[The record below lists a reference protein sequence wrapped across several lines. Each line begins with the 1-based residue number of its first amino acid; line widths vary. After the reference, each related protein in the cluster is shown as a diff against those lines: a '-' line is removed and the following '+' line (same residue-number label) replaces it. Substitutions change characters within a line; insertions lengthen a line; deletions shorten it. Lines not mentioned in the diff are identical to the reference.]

1 MHPST
6 KLGLCLVAMSVIAG
20 ANGCS
25 EQPDAVP
32 VDAVGQWLNDRAMR
46 AAEKDH
52 ASGANQDLPEGVY
65 RLIPVAELDA
75 PEPVKQHFREKIE
88 RSRSGVMKVPTGAIP
103 SEQQLVIALPKTKRS
118 ETTLR
123 ERLPNP
129 PSNLQGTALTTA
141 ALIGME
147 PTGALHGL
155 SSSGLSRFYRLKDIG
170 IVEFNEHNFRMLGG
184 VIEAFVEAQN
194 TLINGVPGKIEM
206 SVDDQG
212 RGCVSLTWAGKDK
225 VYTLTAT
232 GDDNVERKAEALR
245 AIAESVVD

>member
-1 MHPST
+1 MHPSKT
-6 KLGLCLVAMSVIAG
+6 LANCLVALCVIAG

-25 EQPDAVP
+25 TQPETEPA
-32 VDAVGQWLNDRAMR
+32 DAVGQWLNDRVMR

-52 ASGANQDLPEGVY
+52 ASGGVQGLPEGVH
-65 RLIPVAELDA
+65 RLIPLAELDA

-88 RSRSGVMKVPTGAIP
+88 RTRSGVLKVPKGTIP
-103 SEQQLVIALPKTKRS
+103 SEQQLVNALPKTKRS
-118 ETTLR
+118 EATLR
-123 ERLPNP
+123 QRLPNP

-147 PTGALHGL
+147 PAGALHGL
-155 SSSGLSRFYRLKDIG
+155 NSSGLSRFYRLKDIG
-170 IVEFNEHNFRMLGG
+170 IVEFNEHNFRVPGG

-194 TLINGVPGKIEM
+194 TSVNGVPGQIEM
-206 SVDDQG
+206 TVDDQG

-245 AIAESVVD
+245 AIAELVVD

>member
-1 MHPST
+1 MHPS
-6 KLGLCLVAMSVIAG
+6 KMLGICLVALSVIAG
-20 ANGCS
+20 TNGCS
-25 EQPDAVP
+25 TQPEPEPA
-32 VDAVGQWLNDRAMR
+32 DAVGRWLKERAMR
-46 AAEKDH
+46 AAEKDN
-52 ASGANQDLPEGVY
+52 ASRANPDLPEGVY
-65 RLIPVAELDA
+65 RLIPLAELDA
-75 PEPVKQHFREKIE
+75 PEPVKQHLREKIE
-88 RSRSGVMKVPTGAIP
+88 RSRSGVLKVPKGTIP
-103 SEQQLVIALPKTKRS
+103 SKQQLAIALPKTKRS
-118 ETTLR
+118 EATLR
-123 ERLPNP
+123 QRLPNP

-170 IVEFNEHNFRMLGG
+170 IVEFNEHNFRVPGG

-194 TLINGVPGKIEM
+194 TLVNGIPAQIEM
-206 SVDDQG
+206 TVDDQG

-245 AIAESVVD
+245 VIAESVVD